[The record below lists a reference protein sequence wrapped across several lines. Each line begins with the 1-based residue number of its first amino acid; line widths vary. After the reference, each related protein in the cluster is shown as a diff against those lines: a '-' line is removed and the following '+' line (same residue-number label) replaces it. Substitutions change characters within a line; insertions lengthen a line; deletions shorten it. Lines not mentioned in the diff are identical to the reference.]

1 MENTEVLLKRFGDV
15 EVPLDSRTGALKELA
30 AILPQSTPVQDAL
43 SVFLEAEAAKGTDAF
58 RGYATALSLKS
69 KSGQRIL
76 MDVKKAVKAAV
87 GGPVEE
93 TNEAAPKQPKEAKP
107 RKKKEPDQRCA
118 CGCGTMVHNLFAPG
132 HDAKVHGL
140 LLKVS
145 RGEVGLDAISPDTL
159 PHLKDFAIR
168 WKIPTDADG
177 NIVVTPRPK
186 KAKKEAAAA

>member
-1 MENTEVLLKRFGDV
+1 MMSDIDVLLKRFGDV
-15 EVPLDSRTGALKELA
+15 EVPLDSRTSALKDLA
-30 AILPQSTPVQDAL
+30 GLFPQLQPVQDAL
-43 SVFLEAEAAKGTDAF
+43 TVFLEAEAAKGTDAF
-58 RGYATALSLKS
+58 RGYALALSLKS

-93 TNEAAPKQPKEAKP
+93 TNEAPKTPKEAKP

-118 CGCGTMVHNLFAPG
+118 CGCGTLVHNLFAPG

-145 RGEVGLDAISPDTL
+145 RGELGLDAISPDTL
-159 PHLKDFAIR
+159 PHLKDFCIR
-168 WKIPTDADG
+168 WKIPTDANGD
-177 NIVVTPRPK
+177 IVVTPRPK
-186 KAKKEAAAA
+186 KEKKVKAA